1 MSTVEKSTDLHLV
14 SCHTQC
20 MGTPSGFSF
29 KQRKNGE
36 VVISHHGRV
45 ATILRGRQADAF
57 LMKVETTDSQELM
70 ARLTGNYK
78 RGNER
83 GTPHRA

>member
-1 MSTVEKSTDLHLV
+1 
-14 SCHTQC
+14 

>member
-1 MSTVEKSTDLHLV
+1 
-14 SCHTQC
+14 
-20 MGTPSGFSF
+20 MGKPSGFSYTR
-29 KQRKNGE
+29 RKIGE
-36 VVISHHGRV
+36 VVISHQGRV

-57 LMKVETTDSQELM
+57 VKKVDAGDGQELM

-83 GTPHRA
+83 RASRGS

>member
-1 MSTVEKSTDLHLV
+1 
-14 SCHTQC
+14 
-20 MGTPSGFSF
+20 MGKPSGFSF

-36 VVISHHGRV
+36 IVISHQGRV
-45 ATILRGRQADAF
+45 ATILRGRQADTF
-57 LMKVETTDSQELM
+57 VKKVEAGDGQELM

-83 GTPHRA
+83 RASGGT